1 MPSPDLEG
9 FRQAQVT
16 LREKFGR
23 DCIFL
28 TALSVAWPDVPLNTE
43 TGRPFD
49 PTIEPASGGG
59 FASATIRALVIDNP
73 ITQDDAIVRLPPG
86 WFEEGHM
93 VLSIDADDD
102 PGRATL
108 VETFGQTWAIRDTDI
123 DGLGDTPHRK
133 LIHVEKVDDGSD

>member
-23 DCIFL
+23 DCVFL
-28 TALSVAWPDVPLNTE
+28 TPQEAAWPSGVPLNTE

-59 FASATIRALVIDNP
+59 FASATFRALVIDNP
-73 ITQDDAIVRLPPG
+73 LTDDDTSVSMPAG

-93 VLSIDADDD
+93 VLSLDADDD
-102 PGRATL
+102 PGEATR
-108 VETFGQTWAIRDTDI
+108 VETFGQVWEIRDSDL
-123 DGLGDTPHRK
+123 DGVGDVPHRR
-133 LIHVEKVDDGSD
+133 LIHVEKVSG